1 MKIICKKCHKRF
13 DGDLYS
19 YVCPKC
25 GTYSG
30 SRSNDYVEFGHVESD
45 YTEPDYVEPDHA
57 EPDYAEPSHAE
68 PSYVEPDHAESDH
81 AESDYAENV
90 RTETS
95 HAGVKLGGFGSRQK
109 VVKTKS
115 KHNGLFYIVVILLL
129 VIIIGMPLQI
139 QPLTRRSVEKKREE
153 RSLTEELSI
162 NIIQQGKWFA
172 VEGKDESFTVTIDTA
187 NVVDVPEGIN
197 KDLYEMIEVN
207 YHIGDDLCEDEQY
220 YYSDELRTDVV
231 LITKS
236 GEILESVSPYALSNM
251 NFFTEEEEYEKGVS
265 ASLQYRWGSIY
276 YLVKKGDCQGLIIT
290 TYEQGEDSYTIE
302 DVRERYMIDE
312 LEVTR

>member
-30 SRSNDYVEFGHVESD
+30 SRSNDYVE
-45 YTEPDYVEPDHA
+45 
-57 EPDYAEPSHAE
+57 PDYAESVH
-68 PSYVEPDHAESDH
+68 
-81 AESDYAENV
+81 
-90 RTETS
+90 TETS

-115 KHNGLFYIVVILLL
+115 KHNGLFYTVVILLL

-153 RSLTEELSI
+153 RYLTEEVSVNL
-162 NIIQQGKWFA
+162 IQQGKWFA
-172 VEGKDESFTVTIDTA
+172 VEGENESITVTIDTA

-197 KDLYEMIEVN
+197 KDLYEMIEVK
-207 YHIGDDLCEDEQY
+207 YHIGDELSKDEQP
-220 YYSDELRTDVV
+220 YYSNEIRTDVV
-231 LITKS
+231 LTTKS

-251 NFFTEEEEYEKGVS
+251 NCFTEEEEYEKGVS
-265 ASLQYRWGSIY
+265 ASLQYKWGSIY
-276 YLVKKGDCQGLIIT
+276 YLVKKGDCKGLIIT

-302 DVRERYMIDE
+302 EVRERYMIEE